1 MSFQLTILKVLVGH
15 PDGRASL
22 ADLRHAVAILMSS
35 GPDWT
40 ERMKRLALRVPDLDI
55 FGSKLVSRDNAG
67 WQITEAGREFLL
79 SLETKPSA
87 VRPPEP
93 PTEVMPTPRRRHFSL
108 SVPRGGGGS
117 VAPEGPRIVRVAEVP
132 HDLGWGGANRV
143 QDRLRCVRQLGD

>member
-1 MSFQLTILKVLVGH
+1 VSFQLTILKVLVGH

-22 ADLRHAVAILMSS
+22 ADLRRAVAILMSS

-93 PTEVMPTPRRRHFSL
+93 PTEVMPTPAAPPLLFVGPKRRRRQRRARRAADRAR
-108 SVPRGGGGS
+108 RGG
-117 VAPEGPRIVRVAEVP
+117 AA
-132 HDLGWGGANRV
+132 
-143 QDRLRCVRQLGD
+143 

>member
-1 MSFQLTILKVLVGH
+1 VSFQLTILKVLVGH

-22 ADLRHAVAILMSS
+22 SDYVERLRL
-35 GPDWT
+35 DT

-93 PTEVMPTPRRRHFSL
+93 PTEVMPTPAPPPLLFVGPKRRRRQRRARRAADRAR
-108 SVPRGGGGS
+108 RGG
-117 VAPEGPRIVRVAEVP
+117 A
-132 HDLGWGGANRV
+132 
-143 QDRLRCVRQLGD
+143 

>member
-1 MSFQLTILKVLVGH
+1 VSFQLTILKVLVGH

-93 PTEVMPTPRRRHFSL
+93 PTEVRPTPAPPPLLFVGPKRRRRQRRARRAADRAR
-108 SVPRGGGGS
+108 RGG
-117 VAPEGPRIVRVAEVP
+117 AA
-132 HDLGWGGANRV
+132 
-143 QDRLRCVRQLGD
+143 

>member
-93 PTEVMPTPRRRHFSL
+93 PTEVMPTPAPPPLLFVGPKRRRRQRRARRAADRAR
-108 SVPRGGGGS
+108 RGG
-117 VAPEGPRIVRVAEVP
+117 AA
-132 HDLGWGGANRV
+132 
-143 QDRLRCVRQLGD
+143 